1 MSVRE
6 PITYQKNNPDCSYLQ
21 DICRVGMNMDYTG
34 RAIERLRRHAVD
46 VETLP
51 EYRKLNQEQRALSRI
66 DGAGGYAVPPL
77 WMMNDYVTLARP
89 GRPLANAVVNQPL
102 PPGTDSI
109 NIPRLLSGT
118 KTGAQTADNT
128 NVVSQDL
135 TDTFINAPVRTIS
148 GQQDLAIQLL
158 DQSPIEFDQIV
169 FGDLIADYAAQVDA
183 QVIAGTGTSGTV
195 LGFLNTAGIL
205 TVTAGVADIQGAYGA
220 IANAIQQVH
229 GARFL
234 PPQAIFM
241 HPRRWGWFQSLLDA
255 TNRPLFTP
263 ISQAPVNVAGVL
275 TNVASEQIVGNIQGL
290 PIITDPNLPTTLG
303 SETPTGTE
311 DPILI
316 MRLSDSILWESGI
329 RTRAMSE
336 TLSGQ
341 LTVRLQVFGY
351 LAFTAA
357 RYPQSTAEITGLT
370 APAF

>member
-1 MSVRE
+1 MLVRE
-6 PITYQKNNPDCSYLQ
+6 QVTYAKDNPECSYLQ
-21 DICRVGMNMDYTG
+21 DVCRVGMNMDWTG
-34 RAIERLRRHAVD
+34 RARERLMRHAID

-51 EYRKLNQEQRALSRI
+51 EYRKINKEQRALSRV

-77 WMMNDYVTLARP
+77 WMMNEYVTLARP

-109 NIPRLLSGT
+109 NIPKLVTGT
-118 KTGAQTADNT
+118 KTGAQVADNT

-169 FGDLIADYAAQVDA
+169 FGDLVADYAAQVDA

-195 LGFLNTAGIL
+195 LGFLNTSGIL
-205 TVTAGVADIQGAYGA
+205 TIAAGAMSIQGAYSA
-220 IANAIQQVH
+220 LANAIQQVH
-229 GARFL
+229 AARHL

-255 TNRPLFTP
+255 QNRPLFIP
-263 ISQAPVNVAGVL
+263 ISQAPQNAAGLL
-275 TNVASEQIVGNIQGL
+275 TSVASEQIVGNMQGL

-303 SETPTGTE
+303 NESPTGTE

-316 MRLSDSILWESGI
+316 MRLSDNILWESGI
-329 RTRAMSE
+329 RTRAMPE

-370 APAF
+370 APMF